1 MKNVTITINGKKV
14 TVPEN
19 YTAMQAAESIGV
31 NVPRLCFLKDINET
45 SACRMCVVEVE
56 GAKGLQNSC
65 TLAIYDGMQVTTHNK
80 KIKDSVRQN
89 LELLASNHIFECWA
103 CAREESCEFLDLMRR
118 FQVEN
123 PYGESDE
130 FYKKT
135 RMINDSSNTIVLDSG
150 KCILCGRCIN
160 ACHEATGLDIL
171 DFNERGNET
180 YVGPANFHAMDDS
193 GCINCG
199 ACITACPVAAIK
211 EKSEIDT
218 VIDDLEDPNKTVIVT
233 MDPAVTV
240 ALGEE
245 FGAPIGHN
253 VEKRIYTSLKALGV
267 NDIVDPDLANK
278 LTKIEQA
285 KELINRFEQDGPLPM
300 LTSCSHS
307 FVNYIEQYEQDLIPH
322 ITSTKT
328 PQQMA
333 GAISKH
339 YYAEKIGY
347 EKENISFVSIVPA
360 IAKKDEAKRDNMQ
373 YGGIKDV
380 DHVLTTREYGRLLKR
395 KGINLFDLDE
405 SEAFGRLSEF
415 DDTPYFFTDA
425 KQSLQ
430 ATLDTVNSL
439 LEKDNEVLEFTK
451 VRNIDHAYEATFTLN
466 NQTINVAAISGILNM
481 KEFLTRLET
490 SRKKYHLVEFTTHAF
505 GCVDEGGQPIQPA
518 KVQDYVDIQAKR
530 QAAFNAKED
539 INNRPI
545 FNDYI
550 KNLYAEYLDEPGS
563 EKAGKLLHSA
573 FHKHTFYNQ

>member
-1 MKNVTITINGKKV
+1 MKNVTLTINGKEV

-19 YTAMQAAESIGV
+19 YTAMQAAESIGI

-56 GAKGLQNSC
+56 GARGGLSNSC
-65 TLAIYDGMQVTTHNK
+65 ALAIYDGMKITTKNK
-80 KIKDSVRQN
+80 KITDSVRQN

-103 CAREESCEFLDLMRR
+103 CEREQSCEFLDLMRR
-118 FQVEN
+118 YQVEN
-123 PYGESDE
+123 PYGESTD
-130 FYKKT
+130 FFKKP
-135 RMINDSSNTIVLDSG
+135 RRINDSSNTIVLDSG

-160 ACHEATGLDIL
+160 ACHEKTGLDIL
-171 DFNERGNET
+171 DFNDRGNGT
-180 YVGPANFHAMDDS
+180 YVGPANFHAMEDS

-211 EKSEIDT
+211 EQSEID
-218 VIDDLEDPNKTVIVT
+218 VVMDDLEDPNKTVIVT
-233 MDPAVTV
+233 IHPAVTV

-245 FGAPIGHN
+245 FGAPIGMN
-253 VEKRIYTSLKALGV
+253 VEKKMYTSLKHVGV

-307 FVNYIEQYEQDLIPH
+307 FVNYVEQYKTDYVPH
-322 ITSTKT
+322 LTSTKT

-347 EKENISFVSIVPA
+347 EKENISFVSIVPS

-373 YGGIKDV
+373 FGGIRDV

-395 KGINLFDLDE
+395 KGINLFDIED

-425 KQSLQ
+425 KSSLQ
-430 ATLDTVNSL
+430 GTLDAVNSL
-439 LEKDNEVLEFTK
+439 LEKDKVTLDFTK
-451 VRNIDHAYEATFTLN
+451 VRNIDNAYEATFTLN
-466 NQTINVAAISGILNM
+466 NQEIQVAAVTGILNIQ
-481 KEFLTRLET
+481 EFLERIHT
-490 SRKKYHLVEFTTHAF
+490 SRKKYHLIEFATHEF

-518 KVQDYVDIQAKR
+518 RIQDYVDIQAKR
-530 QAAFNAKED
+530 KAALKEQD
-539 INNRPI
+539 IADRTI

-550 KNLYAEYLDEPGS
+550 KNLYDEYLEEPGS
-563 EKAGKLLHSA
+563 KKAGKLLHTA
-573 FHKHTFYNQ
+573 FHKQTFYNQ